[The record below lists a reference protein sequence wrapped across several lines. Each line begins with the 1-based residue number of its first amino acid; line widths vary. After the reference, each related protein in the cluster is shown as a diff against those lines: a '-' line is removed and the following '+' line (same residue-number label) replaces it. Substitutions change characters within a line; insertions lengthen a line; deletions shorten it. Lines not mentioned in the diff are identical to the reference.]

1 MKYIY
6 LCLFL
11 FSSFAF
17 SQSKPEYNRKKVI
30 FPGCQS
36 AEDLELCFE
45 NKVLQFIDS
54 SLTKSIKTKIIR
66 YSKKDTLDL
75 SANLFFNEEG
85 DLIKKMSGFQIYM
98 DSLKNELNYLEDSF
112 PKVLPVL
119 DKYDNG
125 VADYKNLLLGFK
137 INRADST
144 IIPIKNYIPKDVPFS
159 LVEQVP
165 VYPGCAPSLLQE
177 AARKCMSNAIG
188 RHVLQNFNTNLASTL
203 NLPSGVIRIYVG
215 FKIDK
220 KGKVVDILTRAPHPA
235 LEKEARRVINLLPQ
249 LESPGMQKGKAVNVP
264 YGLPI
269 TFNIAETA
277 AQRKERKRL
286 KRKKTKE

>member
-17 SQSKPEYNRKKVI
+17 SQSKPEYNREKAI

-45 NKVLQFIDS
+45 DKVLQFIDF
-54 SLTKSIKTKIIR
+54 SLTKSIKTKIIH

-85 DLIKKMSGFQIYM
+85 DLIKKMSGFHIYM

-220 KGKVVDILTRAPHPA
+220 EAKVVNILTRAPHPA
-235 LEKEARRVINLLPQ
+235 LEKEARRVIKLLPQ

-286 KRKKTKE
+286 KRKKRKE

>member
-17 SQSKPEYNRKKVI
+17 SQSKPEYNRKKAI

-45 NKVLQFIDS
+45 NKVLQFLDS

-85 DLIKKMSGFQIYM
+85 DLIKKMSGFHIYM
-98 DSLKNELNYLEDSF
+98 DSLKNELNYLEDNF

-220 KGKVVDILTRAPHPA
+220 EGKVVDILTRAPHPA
-235 LEKEARRVINLLPQ
+235 LEKEAKRIIKLLPQ
-249 LESPGMQKGKAVNVP
+249 LESPGMQKGKSVNVP

-269 TFNIAETA
+269 TFNIAETS

-286 KRKKTKE
+286 KRKKRKE